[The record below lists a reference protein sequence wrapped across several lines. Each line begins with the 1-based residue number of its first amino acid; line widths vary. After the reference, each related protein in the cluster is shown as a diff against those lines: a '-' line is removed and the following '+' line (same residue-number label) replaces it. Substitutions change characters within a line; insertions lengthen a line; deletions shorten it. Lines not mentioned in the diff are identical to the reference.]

1 MVLGD
6 IVQYTESEVG
16 VAKSRQGSIL
26 GYVSWPNEITS
37 FLKSSRGR
45 QKTRSR
51 ELTAGHVRTQP
62 GVAGL

>member
-6 IVQYTESEVG
+6 VFPYMESEVG
-16 VAKSRQGSIL
+16 VAMSSQGRIL
-26 GYVSWPNEITS
+26 GYVSGPNEITS
-37 FLKSSRGR
+37 FPKSSKGR
-45 QKTRSR
+45 RKTRSR

>member
-6 IVQYTESEVG
+6 VFPYMESEVG
-16 VAKSRQGSIL
+16 VAMSSQGCIL
-26 GYVSWPNEITS
+26 GYVSGPNEITS
-37 FLKSSRGR
+37 FPKSSKGR
-45 QKTRSR
+45 RKTRSR

>member
-6 IVQYTESEVG
+6 VFPYMESEVG
-16 VAKSRQGSIL
+16 VAMSSQERIL
-26 GYVSWPNEITS
+26 GYVSGPNEITS
-37 FLKSSRGR
+37 FPKSSKGR
-45 QKTRSR
+45 RKTRSR